1 MPTDYQAVFQQA
13 LSYGDFL
20 AAHANPDQQ
29 QRWQQM
35 ADSVTLGSDQ
45 RQLLESFTR
54 QMKAL
59 CIAGAWCG
67 DCVDQCPILWHIA
80 EASDV
85 IELRFI
91 DRDKDKVLQQQM
103 LLCGGARVPQV
114 VFLSEDGEFIGH
126 FGDRTLA
133 RYRQMAS
140 SQLGAACPTGIVV
153 PEQSLTAAVTTEWL
167 DQFER
172 MQLVLRTSPRLRQ
185 LHGD

>member
-13 LSYGDFL
+13 LSYGDLL

-29 QRWQQM
+29 QRSQQM

-91 DRDKDKVLQQQM
+91 DRDTDKAFQQQM

>member
-13 LSYGDFL
+13 LSYRDFL
-20 AAHANPDQQ
+20 AVHANPDQQ

-35 ADSVTLGSDQ
+35 ADAVKLGPGQ

-59 CIAGAWCG
+59 CLAGAWCG

-91 DRDKDKVLQQQM
+91 DRDADEAFQQQM

-153 PEQSLTAAVTTEWL
+153 PEQSLTAAVTAEWL